1 MLDEILTPEEVAR
14 ELKITTRGVKDLLRA
29 GTLNGFKIGRRWRIR
44 RSDFVDFIYPVAIAP
59 LREEDLDEEDKKAI
73 IEAEEDVKAGRLY
86 PLAEVMKEFGIS
98 A

>member
-14 ELKITTRGVKDLLRA
+14 ELKITARSVKDLLRA

-44 RSDFVDFIYPVAIAP
+44 MSDFVDFVYPVDISP
-59 LREEDLDEEDKKAI
+59 LKEEDLDEKEKKAI
-73 IEAEEDVKAGRLY
+73 IEAEEDIKAGILY
-86 PLAEVMKEFGIS
+86 PLAEVMKEFGVE